1 MKLQRLALPM
11 VVLSLVSAGRWD
23 DAEKDGKAL
32 EGTWLPVSAELSGR
46 KFPDEVLK
54 TMKLVVAGEKYT
66 VTVGAQTDQGTVKLD
81 AAQSPKAM
89 DIKGTEG
96 PNKGK
101 NIPAIYELK
110 GETLRVCYNLGGD
123 KRPAEFKTKE
133 DTQLFL
139 VTYRREKP

>member
-1 MKLQRLALPM
+1 MKFQWLVLSM
-11 VVLSLVSAGRWD
+11 VVLSLASAGRCD

-32 EGTWLPVSAELSGR
+32 EGTWVPLSAELSGK

-54 TMKLVVAGEKYT
+54 TMKLVMAGEKYT

-81 AAQSPKAM
+81 PAQNPRAM

-101 NIPAIYELK
+101 SIPAIYELK
-110 GETLRVCYNLGGD
+110 GDTLRVCYNLGGD

-139 VTYRREKP
+139 VTYRREKL

>member
-1 MKLQRLALPM
+1 MI
-11 VVLSLVSAGRWD
+11 VLSLVSGGRCD

-32 EGTWLPVSAELSGR
+32 EGTWVPLSAELGGR

-54 TMKLVVAGEKYT
+54 TMKLVMAGEKYT

-81 AAQSPKAM
+81 AAQNPKAM

-101 NIPAIYELK
+101 NFPAIYELK
-110 GETLRVCYNLGGD
+110 GDTLRVCYDLSGN
-123 KRPAEFKTKE
+123 KRPAEFKTRE

>member
-1 MKLQRLALPM
+1 MF
-11 VVLSLVSAGRWD
+11 VLSLVSGGRCD

-32 EGTWLPVSAELSGR
+32 EGTWVPLSAELGGR

-54 TMKLVVAGEKYT
+54 TMKLVMAGEKYT

-81 AAQSPKAM
+81 AAQNPKAM

-101 NIPAIYELK
+101 NFPAIYELK
-110 GETLRVCYNLGGD
+110 GDTLRVCYDLSGN